1 MVRRNGKG
9 HLELR
14 LFSVV
19 EERIDVITKWGHQ
32 RAGEL
37 ILGDVLCIYIV
48 VLRVQTLMSIYILWG
63 IAQQGIT
70 IYICATSNVWA
81 RSGHTVQPG

>member
-1 MVRRNGKG
+1 MLLQSG
-9 HLELR
+9 
-14 LFSVV
+14 
-19 EERIDVITKWGHQ
+19 VINA
-32 RAGEL
+32 AGEL

-70 IYICATSNVWA
+70 IYIYIYMCYQQRLGKGRSHGATWLRLYYLLTSLKY
-81 RSGHTVQPG
+81 SL